1 MSSTIHKPSEKCQ
14 MRKYKNQERYEDKRK
29 EEGLV
34 KVTVWTPKQWTNKI
48 KDYGADLRSQHRA
61 LQRGASEDL

>member
-1 MSSTIHKPSEKCQ
+1 

-34 KVTVWTPKQWTNKI
+34 KVTVWTPKQWTKKI